1 MPKQIIQMPHKKFT
15 CHYLIG
21 YNATPYKYMF
31 SHYQLKFMFNDQSTG
46 NIRIPRITYR
56 EKKIVCIQKKQCIFV
71 YLGKFLKVK
80 ANLPFIKLSHLEAGA
95 MIHVGLTG
103 MT

>member
-31 SHYQLKFMFNDQSTG
+31 SHYRLKFMFNDQSTG
-46 NIRIPRITYR
+46 NIRIPCIT
-56 EKKIVCIQKKQCIFV
+56 
-71 YLGKFLKVK
+71 
-80 ANLPFIKLSHLEAGA
+80 
-95 MIHVGLTG
+95 
-103 MT
+103 